1 MSDRVAGWTTVYD
14 HPDDGVSAI
23 CKHHFVHDS
32 GVALVMWSH
41 VEPDSAM
48 YNISED
54 EEFAVEVVRE
64 GEDDEALLF
73 GNAYEELYEAEAQ
86 MLQLMAEYAREEK

>member
-1 MSDRVAGWTTVYD
+1 MSDRVAGWTAVHG
-14 HPDDGVSAI
+14 HPEDGVSAN
-23 CKHHFVHDS
+23 CDHHFSHHS
-32 GVALVMWSH
+32 GISLTLWSD

-54 EEFAVEVVRE
+54 EKFAVEVVRK

-73 GNAYEELYEAEAQ
+73 GDAYEELYEAEAQ
-86 MLQLMAEYAREEK
+86 MLQLMAEYARKEK